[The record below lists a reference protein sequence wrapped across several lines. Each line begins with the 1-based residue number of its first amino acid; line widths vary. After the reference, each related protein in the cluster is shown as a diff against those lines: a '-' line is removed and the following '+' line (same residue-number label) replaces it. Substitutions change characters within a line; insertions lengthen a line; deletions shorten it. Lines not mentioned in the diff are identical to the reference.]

1 MQKSRAAAKA
11 DVYKQTSYLRDEIAS
26 RLVERLFDIKRRF
39 PVSLDLGAGACHVA
53 KELYRARSD
62 EAAAEIAGDG
72 KGSVQRLA
80 DKIDTLVTGDS
91 CGAMLQSDAGES
103 WEIEGAK
110 ETGMKLER
118 RVLPLEELLPF
129 EGNTFDAVFSAGSM
143 HWINDLPSILAQVNH
158 VLKPDSPFLA
168 AMIGGDSLFELRT
181 SLQLAELDR
190 RGGVAPHVS
199 PFADVKDVGG
209 LLQKAGFKMLT
220 VDVEDL
226 VVDYPSIFDL
236 VVDLQA
242 MGEGN
247 AILER
252 EMGPIGRDVLIAA
265 DAIYRELH
273 GNGENVPATFRI
285 IHMIAWKEGEG
296 QAKPLPRGSADI
308 SMKDVLESKN

>member
-1 MQKSRAAAKA
+1 M
-11 DVYKQTSYLRDEIAS
+11 D
-26 RLVERLFDIKRRF
+26 RLLDIKRRF

-53 KELYRARSD
+53 KELYRTRLDDIS
-62 EAAAEIAGDG
+62 AEIDG
-72 KGSVQRLA
+72 SVDRVGTVQRLA
-80 DKIDTLVTGDS
+80 DKIDTLV
-91 CGAMLQSDAGES
+91 AGES
-103 WEIEGAK
+103 CETLLRRDEGEVWEIDGVRD
-110 ETGMKLER
+110 TTMKLDR

-129 EGNTFDAVFSAGSM
+129 EANTFDAVLSAGSM
-143 HWINDLPSILAQVNH
+143 HWINDLPSILAQINH

-168 AMIGGDSLFELRT
+168 TMIGGDSLFELRT
-181 SLQLAELDR
+181 SLQLADMER

-226 VVDYPSIFDL
+226 VVEYPAMMNLMI
-236 VVDLQA
+236 DLQA

-247 AILER
+247 AIMER
-252 EMGPIGRDVLIAA
+252 EAGPLRRDILLAA
-265 DAIYRELH
+265 EAIYRELH
-273 GNGENVPATFRI
+273 GNEDGSVPATFRI

-308 SMKDVLESKN
+308 SMKDVLERKK